1 MEEVK
6 PVPNFS
12 LRGLNTFGLDVRCK
26 AYYHITS
33 EAQLETLVAQGVFST
48 GEKFLLLGGGSNLLF
63 VNDFFDGVVVHLNLK
78 GRKVHILDENYALF
92 TAAAGENWHQ
102 TVLYALEQNLG
113 GIENLSLIP
122 GNAGTAP
129 VQNIGAYGVEIC
141 EVLSHVEGIDLITGE
156 KKVLPTE
163 ACAFGYRDSVFKR
176 DLKGRFAITAIAMR
190 LTRNNHLLRTHYGTI
205 ADELQKAGITHPT
218 IHDISRAVIAIRSSK
233 LPDPNVLGNC
243 GSFFKNPVVAQ
254 EIASELKERYPDM
267 PTYPAEEGVKIPAGW
282 LIEKAGWKGKRIGNV
297 GMHERQALVLVNYGN
312 ATGAE
317 LWAHARKVM
326 DDVREKFGIELQ
338 PEVNVVE

>member
-1 MEEVK
+1 MEEAK

-12 LRGLNTFGLDVRCK
+12 LRGLNTFGLDVRCR

-33 EAQLETLVAQGVFST
+33 EAQLETLVAQGVFSA
-48 GEKFLLLGGGSNLLF
+48 GNKFLLLGGGSNLLF
-63 VNDFFDGVVVHLNLK
+63 VNDFFDGVVVHLDLK
-78 GRKVHILDENYALF
+78 GRDVRYIDEDYALL

-141 EVLSHVEGIDLITGE
+141 EVLSHVEGIDLMTGE
-156 KKVLPTE
+156 KRVLSTN
-163 ACAFGYRDSVFKR
+163 ACGFGYRDSVFKR
-176 DLKGRFAITAIAMR
+176 NLKGRFAITSIAMR
-190 LTRNNHLLRTHYGTI
+190 LTRRKHQLRTHYGTI
-205 ADELQKAGITHPT
+205 ADELQKAGVISPT

-233 LPDPNVLGNC
+233 LPDPAVLGNC
-243 GSFFKNPVVAQ
+243 GSFFKNPVVAVD
-254 EIASELKERYPDM
+254 IASELKQRYPDM
-267 PTYPAEEGVKIPAGW
+267 PTYSAKEGVKIPAGW
-282 LIEKAGWKGKRIGNV
+282 LIEKASWKGKRIGNV
-297 GMHERQALVLVNYGN
+297 GMHERQALVLVNYGD

-317 LWAHARKVM
+317 LWAHACRVM
-326 DDVREKFGIELQ
+326 DDVREKFGIVLQ